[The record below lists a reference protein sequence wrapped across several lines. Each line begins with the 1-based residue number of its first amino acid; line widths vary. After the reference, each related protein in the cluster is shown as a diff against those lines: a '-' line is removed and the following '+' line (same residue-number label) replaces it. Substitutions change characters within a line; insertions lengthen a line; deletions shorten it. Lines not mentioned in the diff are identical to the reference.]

1 MIDAGRGPR
10 DEAGAGSRWL
20 PFGANP
26 GAQVRLLCL
35 PHAGAGASV
44 YRAWAATLPAEIAAC
59 PVLPPGRERRR
70 AEPLLHSAADVV
82 RQLAPD
88 IISMVRPPYAIF
100 GHSTGALCAF
110 ELTREIRRLG
120 GPLPG
125 HLFVAGRRA
134 PQLPMTRTEL
144 ASLPIAELAA
154 VLRRLG
160 GTPEDVLR
168 NPGILALIQPLL
180 AADFAVNEAYDYYAE
195 PQLEVPIT
203 AFAGTSDPGAR
214 PDDMAGWQD
223 ETAARWSMAVLDGG
237 HFAIFDQ
244 AAAVQQRIAQELADC
259 S

>member
-1 MIDAGRGPR
+1 MVDVGGGTRKAADASSP
-10 DEAGAGSRWL
+10 WL
-20 PFGANP
+20 PFGAQSA
-26 GAQVRLLCL
+26 AQIRLICL

-59 PVLPPGRERRR
+59 PVQPPGRERRR
-70 AEPLLHSAADVV
+70 AEPLLHSATDVV

-88 IISMVRPPYAIF
+88 IISMICSPYAIF

-120 GPLPG
+120 GPLPR

-144 ASLPIAELAA
+144 AGLPITELAA

-160 GTPEDVLR
+160 GTPEDVLLD
-168 NPGILALIQPLL
+168 PGILTLIQPLL

-195 PQLEVPIT
+195 PRLEVPIT
-203 AFAGTSDPGAR
+203 AFAGRSDPGAR

-223 ETAARWSMAVLDGG
+223 QTSARWGMVVLDGG
-237 HFAIFDQ
+237 HFAIFDH
-244 AAAVQQRIAQELADC
+244 AAAVHQQIAHDLADR